1 MAQFL
6 RAESNNSLNDLTS
19 TKILRENEQEY
30 RKILKKITEKLIIT
44 RDFLN
49 NVNLIRFSLL

>member
-6 RAESNNSLNDLTS
+6 RAKSNNSVNDLTS